1 MVVAG
6 PSSVTGGA
14 PTLVHPSHIT
24 GVISLGT
31 GKYKVTF
38 DRHVN
43 NCVLATTVDAHG
55 GGASAPAV
63 FLLENSPTFG
73 STTSDEGVFA
83 LDSATHAAVD
93 TDFDIIALC
102 PGT

>member
-6 PSSVTGGA
+6 SASVTGGA

-24 GVISLGT
+24 GVTSLGT
-31 GKYKVTF
+31 GKYKVI
-38 DRHVN
+38 
-43 NCVLATTVDAHG
+43 
-55 GGASAPAV
+55 
-63 FLLENSPTFG
+63 LENSPSFG